1 MQELIQGWIPPWIGK
16 VSWRGKWQPT
26 PVFFPGKSHGQ
37 KSLVGSMGSR
47 VGHNWATKQQQIVFP
62 WKCFLFPAQK
72 VDFLGSLFSFLV
84 WVLHMACW
92 EQKQK
97 PNNWLLQKCNLYIY
111 ICNFFLKLRI
121 NQIWRASPGCQH
133 VMGNHF
139 LLFSSLEV
147 KYVIKGKYS
156 KR

>member
-111 ICNFFLKLRI
+111 MCVISFLSSELIKYEEQALA
-121 NQIWRASPGCQH
+121 AS
-133 VMGNHF
+133 MWWEIT
-139 LLFSSLEV
+139 FSSSLAWR
-147 KYVIKGKYS
+147 S
-156 KR
+156 STW